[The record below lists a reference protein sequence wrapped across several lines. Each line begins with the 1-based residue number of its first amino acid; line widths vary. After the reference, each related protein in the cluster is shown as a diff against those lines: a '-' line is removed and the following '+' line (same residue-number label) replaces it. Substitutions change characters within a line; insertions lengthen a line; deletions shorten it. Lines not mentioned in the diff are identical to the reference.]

1 MIRNKIQIKS
11 DKIKEKIKNKRSELK
26 SIKGYKKIY
35 NLITKRFQIKLLCLL
50 MAFILFLYVRYQ
62 QEFSKDYIAKL
73 DIINIPSKLL
83 IANNVQENITI
94 TVRGFRDSK
103 HEYPMEFSTYI
114 DLTNAELGSNMYR
127 VNLSDDID
135 YKNLNIIMTPSRVP
149 IVLDELVYKTVP
161 IQAATIG
168 TTSLGLDIENIIVNP
183 SNAIISGPKNLISS
197 INKINTAPL
206 DLTDRYL
213 DYATRLR
220 LNLPKNIKS
229 DISLVDVNV
238 LFNKDTEKI
247 EFNDI
252 VININNLDSRL
263 NVKLESPL
271 IVQKLVLEV
280 NKNFVTNISESDL
293 SLYLNL
299 KNITNA
305 GIYSNVSVE
314 VNIPTYAKLLN
325 IEPSFFDI
333 ETESR

>member
-1 MIRNKIQIKS
+1 M
-11 DKIKEKIKNKRSELK
+11 IKNKMSVK
-26 SIKGYKKIY
+26 KDKKIKIKSKIKKFDYKYVY
-35 NLITKRFQIKLLCLL
+35 NLITKRFHIKLLCLS

-73 DIINIPSKLL
+73 QILNVPSKLL
-83 IANNVQENITI
+83 IANNINENITI

-114 DLTNAELGSNMYR
+114 DLTNAQLGSNMYK
-127 VNLSDDID
+127 VNLSEEID
-135 YKNLNIIMTPSRVP
+135 YKNMNIIITPNRIP

-161 IQAATIG
+161 VNVVTIG
-168 TTSLGLDIENIIVNP
+168 TAALGLNIDDIIVNP
-183 SNAIISGPKNLISS
+183 SNVIISGPKALISS
-197 INKINTAPL
+197 INKINTIPL
-206 DLTDRYL
+206 DLTDRHL
-213 DYATRLR
+213 DYSTRLK
-220 LNLPKNIKS
+220 LNMPKNIKS
-229 DISLVDVNV
+229 DTSLVDINV
-238 LFNKDTEKI
+238 IFNKDMEKI

-252 VININNLDSRL
+252 VVNINNLDSRF
-263 NVKLESPL
+263 NIKLDSPL

-280 NKNFVTNISESDL
+280 NKNLITNISQRDL
-293 SLYLNL
+293 FLYLNL

-305 GIYSNVSVE
+305 GVYSNMSVE

>member
-1 MIRNKIQIKS
+1 MKDKKDKMKNKIRNNKN
-11 DKIKEKIKNKRSELK
+11 KIKFIKFD
-26 SIKGYKKIY
+26 YKKAY
-35 NLITKRFQIKLLCLL
+35 SFITKKFHIKLLCLI
-50 MAFILFLYVRYQ
+50 MAFILFFYVRYQ

-83 IANNVQENITI
+83 IANNIQENITV
-94 TVRGFRDSK
+94 TVRGFRDNK
-103 HEYPMEFSTYI
+103 HEYPMEFSAYI
-114 DLTNAELGSNMYR
+114 DLTNAQKGSNFYK
-127 VNLSDDID
+127 VNLSEERE
-135 YKNLNIIMTPSRVP
+135 YKTLNIIITPNRIP
-149 IVLDELVYKTVP
+149 IVLDELIYKTVP

-168 TTSLGLDIENIIVNP
+168 ATSLGLNIDDIKVNP
-183 SNAIISGPKNLISS
+183 TNVIISGPENLVSS
-197 INKINTAPL
+197 INKISTVPL

-213 DYATRLR
+213 DFATRLR
-220 LNLPKNIKS
+220 LNFPKNIKS
-229 DISLVDVNV
+229 DISIVDVNV
-238 LFNKDTEKI
+238 FFNKDTEKI

-263 NVKLESPL
+263 NIKSDNPL

-280 NKNFVTNISESDL
+280 NKSLITNISENDL

-305 GIYSNVSVE
+305 GVYSNISVE

-333 ETESR
+333 ETENR

>member
-1 MIRNKIQIKS
+1 MKDKKDKMKNKIRNNKN
-11 DKIKEKIKNKRSELK
+11 KIKFIKFD
-26 SIKGYKKIY
+26 YKKAY
-35 NLITKRFQIKLLCLL
+35 SFITKKFHIKLLCLI
-50 MAFILFLYVRYQ
+50 MAFILFFYVRYQ

-83 IANNVQENITI
+83 IANNIQENITV
-94 TVRGFRDSK
+94 TVRGFRDNK
-103 HEYPMEFSTYI
+103 HEYPMEFSAYI
-114 DLTNAELGSNMYR
+114 DLTNAQKGSNFYK
-127 VNLSDDID
+127 VNLSEERE
-135 YKNLNIIMTPSRVP
+135 YKNLNIIITPNRIP
-149 IVLDELVYKTVP
+149 IVLDELIYKTVP

-168 TTSLGLDIENIIVNP
+168 ATSLGLNIDDIKVNP
-183 SNAIISGPKNLISS
+183 TNVIISGPENLVSS
-197 INKINTAPL
+197 ISKISTVPL

-213 DYATRLR
+213 DFATRLR
-220 LNLPKNIKS
+220 LNFPKNIKS
-229 DISLVDVNV
+229 DVSIVDVNV
-238 LFNKDTEKI
+238 FFNKDTEKI

-263 NVKLESPL
+263 NIKSDNPL

-280 NKNFVTNISESDL
+280 NKSLITNISENDL

-305 GIYSNVSVE
+305 GVYSNISVE

-333 ETESR
+333 ETENR

>member
-1 MIRNKIQIKS
+1 MKDKKDKMKNKIRNNKN
-11 DKIKEKIKNKRSELK
+11 KIKFIKFD
-26 SIKGYKKIY
+26 YKKAY
-35 NLITKRFQIKLLCLL
+35 SFITKKFHIKLLCLI
-50 MAFILFLYVRYQ
+50 MAFILFFYVRYQ

-83 IANNVQENITI
+83 IANNIQENITV
-94 TVRGFRDSK
+94 TVRGFRDNK
-103 HEYPMEFSTYI
+103 HEYPMEFSVYI
-114 DLTNAELGSNMYR
+114 DLTNAQKGSNFYK
-127 VNLSDDID
+127 VNLSEERE
-135 YKNLNIIMTPSRVP
+135 YKNLNILITPNRIP
-149 IVLDELVYKTVP
+149 IVLDELIYKTVP

-168 TTSLGLDIENIIVNP
+168 ATSLGLNIDDIKVNP
-183 SNAIISGPKNLISS
+183 TNVIISGPENLVSS
-197 INKINTAPL
+197 INKISTVPL

-213 DYATRLR
+213 DFATRLR
-220 LNLPKNIKS
+220 LNFPKNIKS
-229 DISLVDVNV
+229 DISIVDVNV
-238 LFNKDTEKI
+238 FFNKDTEKI

-263 NVKLESPL
+263 NIKSDNPL

-280 NKNFVTNISESDL
+280 NKSLITNISENDL

-305 GIYSNVSVE
+305 GVYSNISVE

-333 ETESR
+333 ETENR

>member
-1 MIRNKIQIKS
+1 MIKDKMSVKKDKKIKIKS
-11 DKIKEKIKNKRSELK
+11 KIKKFD
-26 SIKGYKKIY
+26 YKKVY
-35 NLITKRFQIKLLCLL
+35 NLITKRFHIKLLCLS

-73 DIINIPSKLL
+73 QILNVPSKLL
-83 IANNVQENITI
+83 IANNINKNITI
-94 TVRGFRDSK
+94 TVRGFKDSK

-114 DLTNAELGSNMYR
+114 DLTNAQLGSNMYK
-127 VNLSDDID
+127 VNLSEEID
-135 YKNLNIIMTPSRVP
+135 YKNMNIIITPNRIP

-161 IQAATIG
+161 VNVVTIG
-168 TTSLGLDIENIIVNP
+168 TASLGLNIDDIIVNP
-183 SNAIISGPKNLISS
+183 SNVIISGPKTLISS
-197 INKINTAPL
+197 INKINTIPL

-213 DYATRLR
+213 DYSTRLK
-220 LNLPKNIKS
+220 LNMPKNIKS
-229 DISLVDVNV
+229 DTSLVDINV
-238 LFNKDTEKI
+238 IFNKDMEKI

-252 VININNLDSRL
+252 VVNINNLDSRF
-263 NVKLESPL
+263 NIKLDSPL

-280 NKNFVTNISESDL
+280 NKNLITNISQRDL
-293 SLYLNL
+293 FLYLNL

-305 GIYSNVSVE
+305 GVYSNMSVE

>member
-26 SIKGYKKIY
+26 SVKGYKKIY

-73 DIINIPSKLL
+73 QILNVPSKLL
-83 IANNVQENITI
+83 IANNINENITI

-114 DLTNAELGSNMYR
+114 DLTNAQLGSNMYK
-127 VNLSDDID
+127 VNLSEEID
-135 YKNLNIIMTPSRVP
+135 YKNMNIIITPNRIP

-161 IQAATIG
+161 VNVVTIG
-168 TTSLGLDIENIIVNP
+168 TASLGLNIDDIIVNP
-183 SNAIISGPKNLISS
+183 SNVIISGPKALISS
-197 INKINTAPL
+197 INKINTIPL
-206 DLTDRYL
+206 DLTDRHL
-213 DYATRLR
+213 DYSTRLK
-220 LNLPKNIKS
+220 LNMPKNIKS
-229 DISLVDVNV
+229 DTSLVDINV
-238 LFNKDTEKI
+238 IFNKDMEKI

-252 VININNLDSRL
+252 VVNINNLDSRF
-263 NVKLESPL
+263 NIKLDSPL

-280 NKNFVTNISESDL
+280 NKNLITNISQRDL
-293 SLYLNL
+293 FLYLNL

-305 GIYSNVSVE
+305 GVYSNMSIE

>member
-1 MIRNKIQIKS
+1 MKDKKDKMKNKIRNNKN
-11 DKIKEKIKNKRSELK
+11 KIKFIKFD
-26 SIKGYKKIY
+26 YKKAY
-35 NLITKRFQIKLLCLL
+35 SFITKKFHIKLLCLI
-50 MAFILFLYVRYQ
+50 MAFILFFYVRYQ

-83 IANNVQENITI
+83 IANNIQENITV
-94 TVRGFRDSK
+94 TVRGFRDNK
-103 HEYPMEFSTYI
+103 HEYPMEFSAYI
-114 DLTNAELGSNMYR
+114 DLTNAQKGSNFYK
-127 VNLSDDID
+127 VNLSEERE
-135 YKNLNIIMTPSRVP
+135 YKTLNIIITPNRIP
-149 IVLDELVYKTVP
+149 IVLDELIYKTVP

-168 TTSLGLDIENIIVNP
+168 ATSLGLNIDDIKVNP
-183 SNAIISGPKNLISS
+183 TNVIISGPENLVSS
-197 INKINTAPL
+197 INKISTVPL

-213 DYATRLR
+213 DFATRLR
-220 LNLPKNIKS
+220 LNFPKNIKS
-229 DISLVDVNV
+229 DVSIVDVNV
-238 LFNKDTEKI
+238 FFNKDTEKI

-263 NVKLESPL
+263 NIKSDNPL

-280 NKNFVTNISESDL
+280 NKSLITNISENDL

-305 GIYSNVSVE
+305 GVYSNISVE

-333 ETESR
+333 ETENR

>member
-1 MIRNKIQIKS
+1 MKDKKDKMKNKIRNNKN
-11 DKIKEKIKNKRSELK
+11 KIKFIKFD
-26 SIKGYKKIY
+26 YKKAY
-35 NLITKRFQIKLLCLL
+35 SFITKKFHIKLLCLI
-50 MAFILFLYVRYQ
+50 MAFILFFYVRYQ

-83 IANNVQENITI
+83 IANNIQENITV
-94 TVRGFRDSK
+94 TVRGFRDNK
-103 HEYPMEFSTYI
+103 HEYPMEFSAYI
-114 DLTNAELGSNMYR
+114 DLTNAQKGSNFYK
-127 VNLSDDID
+127 VNLSEERE
-135 YKNLNIIMTPSRVP
+135 YKNLNILITPNRIP
-149 IVLDELVYKTVP
+149 IVLDELIYKTVP

-168 TTSLGLDIENIIVNP
+168 ATSLGLNIDDIKVNP
-183 SNAIISGPKNLISS
+183 TNVIISGPENLVSS
-197 INKINTAPL
+197 INKISTVPL

-213 DYATRLR
+213 DFATRLR
-220 LNLPKNIKS
+220 LNFPKNIKS
-229 DISLVDVNV
+229 DISIVDVNV
-238 LFNKDTEKI
+238 FFNKDTEKI

-263 NVKLESPL
+263 NIKSDNPL

-280 NKNFVTNISESDL
+280 NKSLITNISENDL

-305 GIYSNVSVE
+305 GVYSNISVE

-333 ETESR
+333 ETENR